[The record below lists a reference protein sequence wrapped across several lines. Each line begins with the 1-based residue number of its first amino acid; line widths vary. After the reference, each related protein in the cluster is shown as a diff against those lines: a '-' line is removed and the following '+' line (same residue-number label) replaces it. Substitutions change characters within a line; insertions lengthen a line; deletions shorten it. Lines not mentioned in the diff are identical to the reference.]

1 MLEKIE
7 GKRGAAEDEMVRHEL
22 GQTLGASKGQRML
35 ACCSPLESH
44 RVEQDLVTE
53 NNNNL
58 RLSSLQ
64 TKK

>member
-1 MLEKIE
+1 
-7 GKRGAAEDEMVRHEL
+7 MVRHEL

-35 ACCSPLESH
+35 DAAVHGSH
-44 RVEQDLVTE
+44 RVEQDIVTE

-64 TKK
+64 TNK